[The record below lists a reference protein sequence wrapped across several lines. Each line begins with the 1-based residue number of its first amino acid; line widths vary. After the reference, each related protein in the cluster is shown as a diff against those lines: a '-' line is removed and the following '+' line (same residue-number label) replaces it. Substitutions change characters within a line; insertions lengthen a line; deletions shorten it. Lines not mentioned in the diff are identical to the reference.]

1 MKVESVTIKFR
12 EGVKAYGLD
21 TLNFHNADYPD
32 LHYMA
37 KEGQH
42 IVNYK
47 ADDGRREGKSYP
59 MRNVDIVHTVL

>member
-12 EGVKAYGLD
+12 EGYKAYNLD
-21 TLNFHNADYPD
+21 TLRFDDADYPD

-59 MRNVDIVHTVL
+59 MRNVDIVYTVL